1 MRAIGIGFVAMVAL
15 LLPGMAQALNCP
27 SGFID
32 IETGCYQEEQMP
44 LPFGGTAVANWTE
57 AVEICYDDSGG
68 RLPTV
73 QQHHIAY
80 ARFAPVQQPDPTWEW
95 SADFAS
101 AGGTP
106 DAAIAVRLQLFSGI
120 IQWDQVAP
128 PTDLNFRC
136 YIPASLVS
144 TAAVPLTGPVGVLI
158 ALGIA
163 ATAYMQGRG
172 WRIVA
177 GDVPLLPRESEGR
190 DKG

>member
-1 MRAIGIGFVAMVAL
+1 MRAIRIGFVVMAAL
-15 LLPGMAQALNCP
+15 WLPGMAKALNCP

-44 LPFGGTAVANWTE
+44 LPFGGTAVANWRE
-57 AVEICYDDSGG
+57 AVEICYDDNRG

-73 QQHHIAY
+73 QEHHIAHV
-80 ARFAPVQQPDPTWEW
+80 RFTPIQSADPTWEW

-106 DAAIAVRLQLFSGI
+106 DAAIAVRLDGGGI
-120 IQWDQVAP
+120 SQFDQVAP

-136 YIPASLVS
+136 LITASLVS
-144 TAAVPLTGPVGVLI
+144 TAAVPLTGPVGGLI

-163 ATAYMQGRG
+163 VTAFMQGRG

-177 GDVPLLPRESEGR
+177 GNVPLLLRGSKGR
-190 DKG
+190 DEG